1 MKTTDKQT
9 GRTGNCVGHDGG
21 EHADIIIV
29 GGGPV
34 GALAALRFAAA
45 GRRVLLVEARAKD
58 APLTDARA
66 LALSWHSRTA
76 LLAAGAWPDDLPAS
90 VIDTVHVSQQ
100 GAFGRTRLDC
110 ADLKLPHLG
119 VVVDYP
125 ALTLAIN
132 AQLEQAG
139 VQVWWQTRV
148 EAVNSLGC
156 YASVKT
162 SGAHGDISLTAR
174 LVVLAEGGALADS
187 LPGIKRLV
195 HDYQQCAVLAEVTTE
210 QPPAGIAYERFSKQG
225 PFALLPHG
233 DHYMLVWTRTPADAK
248 ALQEAADEQVMAE
261 LQQAFGERQGKVLAI
276 GPRAS
281 FPLAL
286 RQVNRVSSGRVVL
299 IGNAAQTMHPVAA
312 QGLNLGLRDALG
324 LADALDGISDPGDAA
339 ALAVYAASRKL
350 DSHAVVGF
358 THGLIKLF
366 DGDSTLVSA
375 LRGAGM
381 SALDSVPPLRRAF
394 ARHLVFG
401 L

>member
-1 MKTTDKQT
+1 MKNTDRQHS
-9 GRTGNCVGHDGG
+9 RNCGHDGG

-58 APLTDARA
+58 APLNDARA
-66 LALSWHSRTA
+66 LALSWYSREA
-76 LLAAGAWPDDLPAS
+76 LAASGAWPDDLPAS
-90 VIDTVHVSQQ
+90 QIDSVHVSQQ
-100 GAFGRTRLDC
+100 GAFGRTRLD
-110 ADLKLPHLG
+110 ATDLKLPHLG

-132 AQLEQAG
+132 ARLEQAG
-139 VQVWWQTRV
+139 VQVWWETRV
-148 EAVNSLGC
+148 ESVNSMAC
-156 YASVKT
+156 YATVKT
-162 SGAHGDISLTAR
+162 SGVHGDISLTAR

-233 DHYMLVWTRTPADAK
+233 DQYMLVWTRSHDDAK
-248 ALQEAADEQVMAE
+248 ALQQAPDEQVMAE
-261 LQQAFGERQGKVLAI
+261 LQQALGERQGKVLAI

-312 QGLNLGLRDALG
+312 QGLNLGLRDAIG
-324 LADALDGISDPGDAA
+324 LTEALNDVGDPGDAA

-366 DGDSTLVSA
+366 DGDSALVSA
-375 LRGAGM
+375 LRGMGM
-381 SALDSVPPLRRAF
+381 STLDSVPPLRRAF

>member
-1 MKTTDKQT
+1 MKHTDKQA
-9 GRTGNCVGHDGG
+9 GRCSGHDGC

-58 APLTDARA
+58 APLQDARA
-66 LALSWHSRTA
+66 LALSWYSHEA
-76 LLAAGAWPDDLPAS
+76 LVAASAWPDDLPCS
-90 VIDTVHVSQQ
+90 HIDSVHVSQQ

-110 ADLKLPHLG
+110 SDLKLPHLG

-125 ALTLAIN
+125 ALTRAIN
-132 AQLEQAG
+132 ARLEQAG

-148 EAVNSLGC
+148 EAVTSLAC
-156 YASVKT
+156 YATVRT
-162 SGAHGDISLTAR
+162 SGVHGDVSLTAR

-195 HDYQQCAVLAEVTTE
+195 HDYQQCAVLAEVETE
-210 QPPAGIAYERFSKQG
+210 LPPAGVAYERFSRQG

-233 DHYMLVWTRTPADAK
+233 DRYMLVWTRSPQDAK
-248 ALQEAADEQVMAE
+248 ALQDGSDEQVMQE
-261 LQQAFGERQGKVLAI
+261 LQQAFGDRQGKVLSI

-324 LADALDGISDPGDAA
+324 LAEAVESVGDPGDAA

-366 DGDSTLVSA
+366 DGDSALVSA

>member
-1 MKTTDKQT
+1 MKNTDRQH
-9 GRTGNCVGHDGG
+9 GRSDNCGGHDGG

-58 APLTDARA
+58 APLNDARA
-66 LALSWHSRTA
+66 LALSWYSREA
-76 LLAAGAWPDDLPAS
+76 LAASGAWPDDLPAS
-90 VIDTVHVSQQ
+90 MIDSVHVSQQ
-100 GAFGRTRLDC
+100 GAFGRTRLD
-110 ADLKLPHLG
+110 ATDLKLPHLG

-132 AQLEQAG
+132 ARLEQAG
-139 VQVWWQTRV
+139 VQVWWETRV
-148 EAVNSLGC
+148 EAVNSMAC
-156 YASVKT
+156 YATVKT
-162 SGAHGDISLTAR
+162 SGVHGDISLTAR

-210 QPPAGIAYERFSKQG
+210 QPPAGVAYERFSKQG

-233 DHYMLVWTRTPADAK
+233 DNYMLVWTRSHDDAK
-248 ALQEAADEQVMAE
+248 ALQQAADEQVMTE

-312 QGLNLGLRDALG
+312 QGLNLGLRDAIGLSDA
-324 LADALDGISDPGDAA
+324 LADVSDPGDAA

-366 DGDSTLVSA
+366 DGDSALVSA
-375 LRGAGM
+375 LRSMGM
-381 SALDSVPPLRRAF
+381 STLDSVPPLRRAF